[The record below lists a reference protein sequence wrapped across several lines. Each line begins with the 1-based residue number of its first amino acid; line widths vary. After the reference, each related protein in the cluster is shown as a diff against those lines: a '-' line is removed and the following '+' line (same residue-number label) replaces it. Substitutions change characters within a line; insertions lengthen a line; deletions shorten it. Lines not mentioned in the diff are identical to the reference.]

1 MDKTLLRHRT
11 RRHSL
16 YREGASQITLAYSE
30 DLKKQRH
37 LLGQW
42 LKFCIWSI
50 SQDDVRLDTLE
61 SVTREHI
68 IRYGRYLKGEFLN
81 GNYASTAAPLGYL
94 SALNTVMK
102 AIRGDA
108 WQTVSPRQDCG
119 LAAESCIPKR
129 KPALGQD
136 GLPDLAELAGYLLAL
151 QAALGVDLREAL
163 SLDLK
168 QALTEGRRT
177 GFVTVANW
185 RSGMR
190 RKVPCR
196 PIAVQAL
203 GQAIAARRLQKRLPK
218 PMAYDDFVAAHK
230 KLAARTGYSTNTARG
245 VYVRERYQELTG
257 LPAPVVS
264 GFAQAA
270 HLQALADHAGKT
282 LSEAKSWDKH
292 TRHRIAKEIGVLGIE
307 PLNAYLDPRAQTH
320 TPLAEQETL

>member
-1 MDKTLLRHRT
+1 MDKTLQRHRT
-11 RRHSL
+11 RRHPL
-16 YREGASQITLAYSE
+16 YKEGVSQIAHAYSE
-30 DLKKQRH
+30 DPKKQRH

-50 SQDDVRLDTLE
+50 SQDGDRLDTLE

-68 IRYGRYLKGEFLN
+68 IRYGRYLKAEFLN

-94 SALNTVMK
+94 SALNTIMK
-102 AIRGDA
+102 AIRGDT
-108 WQTVSPRQDCG
+108 WQSVSPRQDCG
-119 LAAESCIPKR
+119 LIAVSCIPKR

-177 GFVTVANW
+177 GFVTVASW
-185 RSGMR
+185 RSGTR

-218 PMAYDDFVAAHK
+218 PMAYDDFVAAHR
-230 KLAARTGYSTNTARG
+230 KLAARTGYSINTARG

-264 GFAQAA
+264 GLAQAA
-270 HLQALADHAGKT
+270 HRQALADHTGKT

-307 PLNAYLDPRAQTH
+307 PLNAYLDPRVQTH